1 MSTRIWQLAEKPLPL
16 REGGSIM
23 GILNAT
29 PDSFSDGG
37 RYLELEAALAHA
49 RKLVDDGAQIIDI
62 GGESSR
68 PGSQEVAVEEELRR
82 TLPVITA
89 LRKELPE
96 VLLSIDT
103 RHAPVARAALEAGV
117 HIIND
122 ITGLASAEMREL
134 CAQYRCGVV
143 LMHMQGCPE
152 TMQQAPHYAN
162 VVAEVREFFAQR
174 LRLAEQAGV
183 NPACICLDPG
193 IGFGKTTQHNLALIA
208 CLERLRLRDLPILMG
223 LSRKRFLGEVF
234 HSPTLAK
241 QSPLPTVAM
250 SLIAAR
256 CGADVHR
263 VHDVRALAEAMGR

>member
-1 MSTRIWQLAEKPLPL
+1 
-16 REGGSIM
+16 M

-37 RYLELEAALAHA
+37 RYVQLEAALAHA
-49 RKLVDDGAQIIDI
+49 HRMVTEGAQIIDI

-68 PGSQEVAVEEELRR
+68 PGAQELPAEEELRR
-82 TLPVITA
+82 VMPVVTA
-89 LRKELPE
+89 LREALPE
-96 VLLSIDT
+96 VLLSVDT

-122 ITGLASAEMREL
+122 ISGLASAEMREL
-134 CAQYRCGVV
+134 CAQSRCGVV
-143 LMHMQGCPE
+143 LMHMQGRPE
-152 TMQQAPHYAN
+152 TMQVAPHYAN

-183 NPACICLDPG
+183 DPARICLDPG
-193 IGFGKTTQHNLALIA
+193 IGFGKSTQHNLALIA
-208 CLERLRLRDLPILMG
+208 CLERLRLRDLPLLMG

-263 VHDVRALAEAMGR
+263 VHDVRALANALGR